1 VPADTLGFVA
11 RTRVA
16 AGQRLLSLAL
26 GWPWL
31 RNRLVARHSAPVDGR
46 TLDPQLAVLLGLGEL
61 VDPEP
66 ELSRFAPSKARAK
79 LIEQVA
85 TVEAPPP
92 PGVRTEERSFPGPA
106 SPLTVRLY
114 TPEGLE
120 APSPAVFY
128 LHGGGWVT
136 CGLDTHDGFCR
147 RIALGARCRV
157 VAVDYRLAPEHR
169 FPAAVEDSLTAFRWM
184 MAQAEELGIDPT
196 RVAVSGD
203 SAGGN
208 LSAVL
213 SLHTREEARRPA
225 LQVLLYPA
233 MDATRSL
240 PSQQRFQEGYF
251 LTGAMMDWYYGHYL
265 GGTKHLRHPDASPLF
280 APDVR
285 GAPEALI
292 YTAGFDTLRDEGRAY
307 ADKLREAGV
316 PVVYREFESLVHGF
330 TLMTGA
336 IESARKAVEEIAGE
350 VGRHLR
356 GKTAQDA

>member
-1 VPADTLGFVA
+1 MPPARHGVLL
-11 RTRVA
+11 RTRA
-16 AGQRLLSLAL
+16 AAAQRLLSFVM
-26 GWPWL
+26 GWPRL
-31 RNRLVARHSAPVDGR
+31 RNRFAARHAAPVDGR
-46 TLDPQLAVLLGLGEL
+46 TLDPQLAVLVGLGDL

-66 ELSRFAPSKARAK
+66 ELSRFAPAKARAR

-92 PGVRTEERSFPGPA
+92 PGVRTGERSLPGPA
-106 SPLTVRLY
+106 GSLTVRLY
-114 TPEGLE
+114 TPEGLP

-136 CGLDTHDGFCR
+136 CGLDTHDAFCQR
-147 RIALGARCRV
+147 LALGARCRV

-169 FPAAVEDSLTAFRWM
+169 FPAAVEDSLAAFRWM
-184 MAQAEELGIDPT
+184 MGQAEALGIDPT
-196 RVAVSGD
+196 RVAVAGD

-213 SLHTREEARRPA
+213 SLRTREEARRPA

-233 MDATRSL
+233 VDATRAL
-240 PSQQRFQEGYF
+240 PSHQHFKEGYF
-251 LTGAMMDWYYGHYL
+251 LTGAMIDWYYGHYL
-265 GGTKHLRHPDASPLF
+265 GGTEHLRHPDVSPLF

-285 GAPEALI
+285 GAPEALV

-336 IESARKAVEEIAGE
+336 IDSARKAVEEIAAE
-350 VGRHLR
+350 VGRRLTGAR
-356 GKTAQDA
+356 A